1 MHWTNFHLYEGHT
14 VFMVKLTE
22 EIRENFPFISVVH
35 YGGVEYVG
43 VVINQDQYV
52 TSIYNYEE
60 LRSEEERKH
69 FLELGEVWWWESN
82 RSIPISIF
90 LKQEM
95 EQYRYTIM
103 TMNTKDVNVVF
114 GPTINLH
121 NMAIKRVKRKMI
133 QLVKPRR

>member
-1 MHWTNFHLYEGHT
+1 
-14 VFMVKLTE
+14 MVKLTE

-35 YGGVEYVG
+35 YGGIEYVG

-60 LRSEEERKH
+60 LRTELDRKI

-82 RSIPISIF
+82 RTIPISIF
-90 LKQEM
+90 LKSEM
-95 EQYRYTIM
+95 EAFRYSIM
-103 TMNTKDVNVVF
+103 TMNTKDVTVVF

-133 QLVKPRR
+133 QLVRPKR

>member
-1 MHWTNFHLYEGHT
+1 MHGLIITYEGHT

-35 YGGVEYVG
+35 YGGIEYVG

-60 LRSEEERKH
+60 LRTEDERKN

-82 RSIPISIF
+82 RTIPISIF
-90 LKQEM
+90 LRLEM
-95 EQYRYTIM
+95 EQFRYSIM

-121 NMAIKRVKRKMI
+121 NMSIKRVKRKMI
-133 QLVKPRR
+133 QLVKTRR

>member
-1 MHWTNFHLYEGHT
+1 
-14 VFMVKLTE
+14 MVKLTE

-60 LRSEEERKH
+60 LRTEEERKN
-69 FLELGEVWWWESN
+69 FLELGEIWWWESN
-82 RSIPISIF
+82 RTIPISIF
-90 LKQEM
+90 LRTEM
-95 EQYRYTIM
+95 EAFRYIIM

-121 NMAIKRVKRKMI
+121 NMSIKRVKRKMI
-133 QLVKPRR
+133 QLVKTKR

>member
-1 MHWTNFHLYEGHT
+1 ML
-14 VFMVKLTE
+14 KLTE

-35 YGGVEYVG
+35 YGGIEYVG

-60 LRSEEERKH
+60 LRTEIDRKV

-82 RSIPISIF
+82 RTIPISIF
-90 LKQEM
+90 LKSEM
-95 EQYRYTIM
+95 EAFRYTIM
-103 TMNTKDVNVVF
+103 TMNTKDVTVVF

-121 NMAIKRVKRKMI
+121 NMAIKRIKRKMI
-133 QLVKPRR
+133 QLVRPKR

>member
-1 MHWTNFHLYEGHT
+1 
-14 VFMVKLTE
+14 MVKLTE

>member
-1 MHWTNFHLYEGHT
+1 
-14 VFMVKLTE
+14 
-22 EIRENFPFISVVH
+22 
-35 YGGVEYVG
+35 

-60 LRSEEERKH
+60 LRTEEERKS

-82 RSIPISIF
+82 RTIPISIF
-90 LKQEM
+90 LRLEM
-95 EQYRYTIM
+95 EQFRYSIM

-121 NMAIKRVKRKMI
+121 NMSIKRVKRKMI
-133 QLVKPRR
+133 QLVKTKR